1 MFPALLA
8 GLQAITLTLA
18 PASELESRVSGM
30 RRDEPRVVDMDEAF
44 YPGGAYVRSGRVALD
59 GRWWAEDGRLCT
71 RLIYPQS
78 ETWCRVI
85 AEDEDGRLFAA
96 ASVEDLNAG
105 RVGEIRFVPI
115 ED

>member
-1 MFPALLA
+1 MLPALLTS
-8 GLQAITLTLA
+8 LQAIILTLV
-18 PASELESRVSGM
+18 PGSEIESRVSGM

-44 YPGGAYVRSGRVALD
+44 YPGGAYVKSGRVALN

-71 RLIYPQS
+71 RLVYAQS

-85 AEDEDGRLFAA
+85 AKDEHGRLFAA
-96 ASVEDLNAG
+96 GSVGDLNAG
-105 RVGEIRFVPI
+105 RVAEIRFVPI